1 MINHNEPN
9 RTWQDQQYQRLLR
22 NYPTAFAE
30 LCERALPHLVSF
42 LRDQFPQQDSHNLD
56 MIVIDTL
63 LNFRKELEKYDPEKI
78 TLFAFLRMAVRGD
91 MLNLIDKNRRQE
103 QRLVDLDDP
112 AIENSL
118 PQADSV
124 EAHFELDEWLQQH
137 TDLSRQELLEALANE
152 LDNTDRE
159 ILLLML
165 EGVRATTEYAEVM
178 GIGYQDEVD
187 QRREVKRAKDRIIK
201 KLQRFGQRMS
211 KS

>member
-1 MINHNEPN
+1 
-9 RTWQDQQYQRLLR
+9 
-22 NYPTAFAE
+22 
-30 LCERALPHLVSF
+30 
-42 LRDQFPQQDSHNLD
+42 

-112 AIENSL
+112 AIESGL